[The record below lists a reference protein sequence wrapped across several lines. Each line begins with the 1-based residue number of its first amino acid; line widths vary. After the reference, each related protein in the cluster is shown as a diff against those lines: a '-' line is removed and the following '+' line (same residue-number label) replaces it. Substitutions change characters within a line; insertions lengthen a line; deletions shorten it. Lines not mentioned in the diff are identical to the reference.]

1 MTVNAAGNDGPLLSS
16 IKNYAPWILTVAAS
30 DTDRRI
36 VDKLV
41 LGNYKEHVGN
51 AINPFFSSVKPV
63 PLVYGK
69 ELQVLAL
76 KLKKR

>member
-1 MTVNAAGNDGPLLSS
+1 M
-16 IKNYAPWILTVAAS
+16 AAS

-41 LGNYKEHVGN
+41 LGNYEEHVGN

-69 ELQVLAL
+69 
-76 KLKKR
+76 